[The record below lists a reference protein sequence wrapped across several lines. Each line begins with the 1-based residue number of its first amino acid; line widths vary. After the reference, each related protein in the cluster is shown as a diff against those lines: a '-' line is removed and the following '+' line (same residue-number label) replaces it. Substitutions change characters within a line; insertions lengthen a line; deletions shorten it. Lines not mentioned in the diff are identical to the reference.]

1 MAKRKRELLQPDIAD
16 TTKFAAISR
25 MSLRCAE
32 MLLRGETALPAG
44 LEPIIYGLEDRHF
57 TSERHASCAV
67 VARCF
72 IESAMPH
79 LQSASK
85 TNINV
90 LPCRL
95 ASKPEYKFVVTGPR
109 PGGRRRWRKF
119 FAVKAQAEAYAHLRK
134 VELANVGT
142 QGAALTQSQRAEY
155 IDCVKELE
163 PYNVSLREA
172 IKILV
177 PTLAARRQSV
187 SLETAVSAM
196 IAAQKEDGASGR
208 HIEDLRSRLGQ
219 LQRAFPGRLL
229 ATISSIEIDDWLRGL
244 SVANI
249 TRNNF
254 RRVVG
259 SLFAFGCMRKWCAE
273 NPISA
278 VSKTKVK
285 GGKIG
290 ILSPQQIAR
299 LLTNAPADMVPALAI
314 GAFAGLRRAEIERL
328 DWSEIRLKKNL
339 IEVAAAKSKTA
350 ARRFVPIRANLASW
364 LASFVHEKG
373 PVCPSNYQ
381 VHLTK
386 AREAAGLSGKNW
398 PKNALRHSFASY
410 HAARFQDA
418 GKLAAEMGHT
428 TPAIVFQHYRE
439 LVEPREA
446 SRYWKVYKKGGQ

>member
-1 MAKRKRELLQPDIAD
+1 
-16 TTKFAAISR
+16 
-25 MSLRCAE
+25 
-32 MLLRGETALPAG
+32 
-44 LEPIIYGLEDRHF
+44 
-57 TSERHASCAV
+57 
-67 VARCF
+67 
-72 IESAMPH
+72 MPR
-79 LQSASK
+79 LQSISK

-109 PGGRRRWRKF
+109 AGGRRWRKF
-119 FAVKAQAEAYAHLRK
+119 FAAKAQAEAYAHLRK

-163 PYNVSLREA
+163 PYNVGLREA
-172 IKILV
+172 IKMLV

-187 SLETAVSAM
+187 SLEAAVAAM
-196 IAAQKEDGASGR
+196 IATQREDGASGR

-219 LQRAFPGRLL
+219 FQRAFPGRVL

-259 SLFAFGCMRKWCAE
+259 GLFSFGCMRKWCAE
-273 NPISA
+273 NPINA
-278 VSKTKVK
+278 VGKAKVK

-290 ILSPQQIAR
+290 ILSPEQIAK
-299 LLTNAPADMVPALAI
+299 LLTNSPADIVPALAI

-328 DWSEIRLKKNL
+328 DWSEVRLKKKL

-350 ARRFVPIRANLASW
+350 ARRFVPIRATSPRGW
-364 LASFVHEKG
+364 LLSREREILFAHRTTKLISTQHERPPTCQEKTG
-373 PVCPSNYQ
+373 PKMPCGIRSLV
-381 VHLTK
+381 
-386 AREAAGLSGKNW
+386 
-398 PKNALRHSFASY
+398 
-410 HAARFQDA
+410 
-418 GKLAAEMGHT
+418 T
-428 TPAIVFQHYRE
+428 TQHGFRMPVNSPQKWATPHRQLCFSIIVN
-439 LVEPREA
+439 
-446 SRYWKVYKKGGQ
+446 